1 VPRGIVDGCPH
12 TSHLLRLS
20 DRSALLSYVDQGDR
34 TVVKSAVETLNPTR
48 VRLTVEVPFD
58 ELRPSL
64 DAAYKKIA
72 RQVNVPGF
80 RRGKVPPRIID
91 QRFGRAVVLEEA
103 VNDAL
108 PGLYTQAVVDNNVR
122 VLGQPDVDVT
132 EFADGTELKFTAE
145 VEIRPEIELP
155 DYEGIEVTVDDADV
169 TDERV
174 DEELTSLRERFAT
187 LLTVER
193 PAAMGDFVTIDLST
207 SKDGEPIEEAQATGM
222 SYEIGSGSM
231 LDGLDDALIGLSA
244 GESATFKTTLVA
256 GEHADE
262 EVDTEVTVGTV
273 KERQLPELDD
283 EFALLASEYDTLDEL
298 RRGLRERL
306 ERVGRITQVG
316 QARDRVLEALL
327 NKVDMPMPERAIE
340 NRVEAQKH
348 DLEHHRLEPAGL
360 TLETFLEHDGRTEDE
375 LLADFRKD
383 AEQSI
388 KAEFVLDAIADRAQV
403 SVSEGELGEHIVRS
417 AMRYGV
423 TPDDFAKQVIDA
435 GQQGLLVGEVRRGK
449 ALATVVEAATVVDT
463 SARAVDIKALNAAE
477 SASSEAVDQDTDENA
492 TSNDGAEAE
501 TATSGTD
508 QPEEAIRS

>member
-1 VPRGIVDGCPH
+1 
-12 TSHLLRLS
+12 
-20 DRSALLSYVDQGDR
+20 
-34 TVVKSAVETLNPTR
+34 
-48 VRLTVEVPFD
+48 
-58 ELRPSL
+58 
-64 DAAYKKIA
+64 
-72 RQVNVPGF
+72 
-80 RRGKVPPRIID
+80 
-91 QRFGRAVVLEEA
+91 
-103 VNDAL
+103 
-108 PGLYTQAVVDNNVR
+108 
-122 VLGQPDVDVT
+122 
-132 EFADGTELKFTAE
+132 
-145 VEIRPEIELP
+145 
-155 DYEGIEVTVDDADV
+155 
-169 TDERV
+169 
-174 DEELTSLRERFAT
+174 
-187 LLTVER
+187 
-193 PAAMGDFVTIDLST
+193 
-207 SKDGEPIEEAQATGM
+207 
-222 SYEIGSGSM
+222 M

-244 GESATFKTTLVA
+244 GDSATFKTTLVA

-262 EVDTEVTVGTV
+262 EVDIEVTVGTV

-327 NKVDMPMPERAIE
+327 AKVDMPMPERAIE

-388 KAEFVLDAIADRAQV
+388 KAEFVLDAIADKAQV

-435 GQQGLLVGEVRRGK
+435 GQQGVLVGEVRRGK
-449 ALATVVEAATVVDT
+449 ALATVVEAAKVVDT
-463 SARAVDIKALNAAE
+463 SSRAVDIKALNATE

-501 TATSGTD
+501 TAANSGTD